1 MQRKSVSHKLSYF
14 SSWHLLAKL
23 LSLLIS
29 VYILFAVV
37 SCRQNSPEQVFNP
50 QNRHKISESAVN
62 INTATAEELEKL
74 PRIGTETA
82 REIIEH
88 RKKYGA
94 FGRPEDLILVR
105 GMSDK
110 KFREIRS
117 LVKVE

>member
-1 MQRKSVSHKLSYF
+1 MQQKQLPHKVNYF
-14 SSWHLLAKL
+14 TSWHLLAKL

-29 VYILFAVV
+29 VYILFAFV
-37 SCRQNSPEQVFNP
+37 SCRQKSSEQVLNP
-50 QNRHKISESAVN
+50 QNQYEISESAVN

-94 FGRPEDLILVR
+94 FSRPEDLILVR
-105 GMSDK
+105 GVSDK